1 MKHKPILIFVVLI
14 TGLAAF
20 FFICF
25 PRIDAKFATSASL
38 RYHYAE
44 KSIDTKVTDSDL
56 KDLKE
61 ILVGRSHPDS
71 PSCGFDTDVS
81 ITLTDGRKSITLCP
95 ACDRCGIIRIGN
107 TNRYIGISDEQR
119 KRLDAILAKYGMLF
133 PCV

>member
-1 MKHKPILIFVVLI
+1 MKHNLIFVFAILI
-14 TGLAAF
+14 TGLVIL

-25 PRIDAKFATSASL
+25 PRIDGEFATSASL

-61 ILVGRSHPDS
+61 ILVGRSYPGNPD
-71 PSCGFDTDVS
+71 CGFDTDIS
-81 ITLTDGRKSITLCP
+81 ITFSYGRKNITFCP
-95 ACDRCGIIRIGN
+95 ACDTCSTIQIGN
-107 TNRYIGISDEQR
+107 TNRYLRISDDQR
-119 KRLDAILAKYGMLF
+119 KRLNVILAKYGMLF